1 MSWGGYVLMDPQDIE
16 RMFST
21 EDVLGSLPS
30 IFEGPDEEAKSGYED
45 LRPLLDRIPPL
56 ESDFLDL
63 YYFRKV
69 RQAGIAEL
77 FNVSQPTVCY
87 RLVKAA
93 KRLKYLA
100 SLPAHDLPEIE
111 KELRGVLSDD
121 LDVKIMLGMLDST
134 CQSEVAR
141 SLGVSQGLVRHRFL
155 RTLNKL
161 RQMRGMETCIEL
173 FTAVSEN
180 FGVLR
185 DTCRFEWDDEIIYSI
200 F

>member
-21 EDVLGSLPS
+21 EDSMDGLPS
-30 IFEGPDEEAKSGYED
+30 IFEEPDDEALSGYEN
-45 LRPLLDRIPPL
+45 LLPLLERIPPV
-56 ESDFLDL
+56 ESDFLNL

-87 RLVKAA
+87 RLVRAA
-93 KRLKYLA
+93 KRLRYLA
-100 SLPAHDLPEIE
+100 SLPPHDPAKIE
-111 KELRGVLSDD
+111 KDLRGVFSDD
-121 LDVKIMLGMLDST
+121 LDVKIMMGMLEST

-141 SLGVSQGLVRHRFL
+141 SLGTSQGLVRHRFF

-161 RQMRGMETCIEL
+161 EQMRGVEHCVEL
-173 FTAVSEN
+173 FVKVSEN
-180 FGVLR
+180 FGALR
-185 DTCRFEWDDEIIYSI
+185 DTRRFEWGEEVIYSI
-200 F
+200 Y